1 MLHLIKLLEDA
12 WIEDWISSI
21 KLLKMCGEDLGGFLI
36 GLAEAVRVGGAE
48 LVLDL
53 HIRGGLGDG
62 ESSFESFACSPAFSA
77 ASLDIHLTDLFMD
90 PGALCSA
97 DSMLETALCVAEGT
111 LATLAAGVGK
121 VSLLRCIPCAHERV
135 ELVCVIPGG

>member
-1 MLHLIKLLEDA
+1 MLRDFIEDA
-12 WIEDWISSI
+12 GIEDWISTV
-21 KLLKMCGEDLGGFLI
+21 KLLEVRGKNLGGFLI

-77 ASLDIHLTDLFMD
+77 ASLDVHLIDLFVD
-90 PGALCSA
+90 PVAFCSA
-97 DSMLETALCVAEGT
+97 DSMLETALCMAKRT
-111 LATLAAGVGK
+111 LVTVAAGVGK